1 MILDIFKW
9 YISVDFLHKGINIF
23 SSVYAAFE
31 IYIHILFWY
40 HLQFKWYCIY
50 KKRISNCVVTIYSCI
65 NLVHILYKQAGT
77 NFLHLKALAL
87 YERGKVIYF
96 SKYQETIQK
105 IVLWQCKGY
114 LKIFLSSSFPV
125 FFPFSDHVCCIN

>member
-1 MILDIFKW
+1 MAIILNLFKW
-9 YISVDFLHKGINIF
+9 YMSVEYLHKGINIF

-87 YERGKVIYF
+87 YERGKVIHQF
-96 SKYQETIQK
+96 LITDKQ
-105 IVLWQCKGY
+105 LGY
-114 LKIFLSSSFPV
+114 YDYSTVEV
-125 FFPFSDHVCCIN
+125 FFLTNNFGNDNIFFQEF